1 MIKKILVLLLSVVLC
16 LSASI
21 PVLAET
27 VSVSEE
33 ELSNAYIEFSE
44 RMADKGVAVST
55 CLEDFIASYEGTS
68 EKHLEQYIE
77 ELIKKEFVVASK
89 EAYTVSTNLQ
99 AAMEYYAVAGNDAG
113 VEPCSVGGK
122 WYDNIGDSSVSSPK
136 LNHAASY
143 NKYNILSTVKKGDI
157 IEETEGLV
165 AQVTGHIA
173 VVQGK
178 YWDSTYGQYY
188 IRTIEAGIHGVVY
201 GVLDDTRYDD
211 RGVSVYYVTSATS
224 TQKNDAVTFCKN
236 QIGKPYWLAIPVLTR
251 CNYSSSATNWYCSE
265 LVWAAYYNQGINL
278 NGSSIPMNIYMP
290 ATLAASSKLTS
301 RSVT

>member
-1 MIKKILVLLLSVVLC
+1 MIKKTIALFLSVVLC
-16 LSASI
+16 LSASM
-21 PVLAET
+21 PVLAAT

-44 RMADKGVAVST
+44 QMADKGVSVST
-55 CLEDFIASYEGTS
+55 CLEDFIAGYEGTS
-68 EKHLEQYIE
+68 EEHLEQYID

-89 EAYTVSTNLQ
+89 DAATVYANLQ
-99 AAMEYYAVAGNDAG
+99 AAMEYYAVSGNDAG

-122 WYDNIGDSSVSSPK
+122 WYDNIGDSSPK

-143 NKYNILSTVKKGDI
+143 DKYNILSTVKKGDI

-173 VVQGK
+173 IVQGK
-178 YWDSTYGQYY
+178 YWDSTYSQYY
-188 IRTIEAGIHGVVY
+188 IRTIEAGINGVVY
-201 GVLDDTRYDD
+201 GVLDDERYDD

-224 TQKNDAVTFCKN
+224 TQKTDAVTFCKN
-236 QIGKPYWLAIPVLTR
+236 QLGKPYWLAIPALTR

-290 ATLAASSKLTS
+290 AMVLSKLWS
-301 RSVT
+301 